1 MSDASAA
8 LVPAA
13 VLDPV
18 RLAAV
23 RETGLLDS
31 APDPGMDALTTL
43 AAHLLGAPFAFATLV
58 DTHRSFWLACAGV
71 GDGSRQNPVEQ
82 SFCQYVID
90 SKAPL
95 FVEDATTNPL
105 TADNPS
111 VDLMGVRAWAGC
123 PLVGPTGDVLGS
135 FCVVDTVPRAWTADQ
150 RQNLRRLGDAAASQ
164 VALLSAVDSERE
176 ARSRL
181 QLLASASELLLTERE
196 PDRVL
201 QRLTGLLV
209 PGLATW
215 CTAWRR
221 TGDLLQPV
229 AYTGSDPAG
238 SQPWPPVRADG
249 GSLAAV
255 THRTHRVQ
263 ATPDLAAWLDRA
275 AGDEAITRA
284 GRERGIGPAIGVPL
298 LAGSRCLGTLVL
310 VRRPGDA
317 PFSEIETET
326 VVEMA
331 GRAAAALLLVLDLE
345 REREVAEVLQR
356 SLLPQLPDLH
366 DVEFSVRYRP
376 AYSSEVGGDW
386 YDVIDLGAGRV
397 AVTVGDVMG
406 RGVRA
411 AAVMGQLRTA
421 LRTMVRLDLPPTEVL
436 GRLDELAGEMHGT
449 PIVTCV
455 LAVLDTVSGHL
466 EWASA
471 GHPPPLVRTAEGS
484 RWLRADEED
493 PPLGV
498 DTAPYEAHRTT
509 LSRGDVLCLCTDGLI
524 EDRTRDL
531 DDGLRLLADSFCE
544 LRSESSLEA
553 QADELLR
560 RVDPGQD
567 DDMAMLLLHW
577 PLLSEQGRHR
587 ESLFVPAEAASVML
601 VREWALRLSQSWC
614 GPECRDTVA
623 LVASE
628 LVTNAIVHARSAVQ
642 VEIRLAGPVLVLEVH
657 DSAHR
662 PPSRRIAADQD
673 ENGRGLLLIEAMT
686 SRWGHRAT
694 EGGKVVW
701 AEILVDEATN

>member
-1 MSDASAA
+1 
-8 LVPAA
+8 
-13 VLDPV
+13 
-18 RLAAV
+18 
-23 RETGLLDS
+23 
-31 APDPGMDALTTL
+31 MDALATL
-43 AAHLLGAPFAFATLV
+43 AAHLLDAPLAFATVV

-71 GDGSRQNPVEQ
+71 TDGSRQNPVEQ

-90 SKAPL
+90 SRAPL
-95 FVEDATTNPL
+95 FVEDTTANAL

-111 VDLMGVRAWAGC
+111 VHLMGVRAWAGY

-135 FCVVDTVPRAWTADQ
+135 FCVVDTTPRQWTKAQ
-150 RQNLRRLGDAAASQ
+150 QQNLLRLAEAAASQ
-164 VALLSAVDSERE
+164 VALLSAVDAERE

-181 QLLASASELLLTERE
+181 QLLASASELLLTERA
-196 PDRVL
+196 DRVL

-215 CTAWRR
+215 CTAWRQA
-221 TGDLLQPV
+221 GDLVEPV
-229 AYTGSDPAG
+229 AYSGPGPGS
-238 SQPWPPVRADG
+238 SKPWPPVRADG
-249 GSLAAV
+249 GSLTA
-255 THRTHRVQ
+255 TTLRTQRVQ
-263 ATPDLAAWLDRA
+263 ATPDLAVWLDGA
-275 AGDEAITRA
+275 AGDEAITRS

-317 PFSEIETET
+317 AFDAIETET
-326 VVEMA
+326 VLEMA
-331 GRAAAALLLVLDLE
+331 GRAAAALLLKLDLE

-376 AYSSEVGGDW
+376 AFGSEVGGDW

-421 LRTMVRLDLPPTEVL
+421 LRTMVRLDLSPAEVL
-436 GRLDELAGEMHGT
+436 GRLNELAGEMNGS

-455 LAVLDTVSGHL
+455 VAVLDTVSGHL

-471 GHPPPLVRTAEGS
+471 GHPPPLVRTAGGS
-484 RWLRADEED
+484 RWLRADDED

-498 DTAPYEAHRTT
+498 DSAPYETHRTA

-531 DDGLRLLADSFCE
+531 DDGLRLLSDSLC
-544 LRSESSLEA
+544 RPAPGSSLDQ

-560 RVDPGQD
+560 RVDPGLD
-567 DDMAMLLLHW
+567 DDMALLLLRW
-577 PLLSEQGRHR
+577 PHVAEQALYRD
-587 ESLFVPAEAASVML
+587 SVVVPVEPASVML
-601 VREWALRLSQSWC
+601 VREWALRTSQSWC
-614 GPECRDTVA
+614 GPDCGDAVA

-628 LVTNAIVHARSAVQ
+628 LVTNAIVHGRPAVQ
-642 VEIRLAGPVLVLEVH
+642 VNLRLAGPVLVLEVH
-657 DSAHR
+657 DGGHL
-662 PPSRRIAADQD
+662 PPSRRVAAEQD
-673 ENGRGLLLIEAMT
+673 ENGRGLLLVEAMT
-686 SRWGHRAT
+686 TRWGYRAT

-701 AEILVDEATN
+701 AEIPVAATPTDRRGAAAPAARAAAPGSAPPAGPAGQPPHRR